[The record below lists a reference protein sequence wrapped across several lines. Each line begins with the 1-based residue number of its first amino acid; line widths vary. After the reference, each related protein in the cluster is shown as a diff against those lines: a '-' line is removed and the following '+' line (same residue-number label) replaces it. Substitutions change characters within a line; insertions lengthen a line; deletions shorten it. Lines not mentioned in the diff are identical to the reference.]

1 MSNYNISFIVKERKE
16 IPRCRICNK
25 QRINIPIH
33 QKSKYCLAVKKVLDK
48 LSPKEVGLL
57 NEGKAVDYF
66 Y

>member
-48 LSPKEVGLL
+48 LSGLL
-57 NEGKAVDYF
+57 KEGKAVDYF